1 MAMRAGYEEIIPPA
15 PETPVIGYLALFP
28 GWMPNWAISLIT
40 IAVGLA
46 VCFVVESIAFR
57 FVSGWAQRSDVVWR
71 SLIPK
76 TRGPLMLTA
85 LLAGLAAGASL
96 APLPESQAKGF
107 REITLLIFIMLVAWV
122 AQTALH
128 IWTTIYLGR
137 FKIDSADNL
146 LARKH
151 VTQTRILCRIAKTL
165 IAIVAISAALMSF
178 ESVRQYGVSLLA
190 SAGAAGII
198 VGFALQPLLKNIFAG
213 IQLAITQPIR
223 IDDALLIEGEW
234 GKVEEITSTF
244 VVVRIWDWRRLVV
257 PLNYFLE
264 HPFQNWTKEGAQLI
278 GSVMLYLDYAV
289 PMDKV
294 RAKTKEIVE
303 NSPLWDK
310 QVMAVQI
317 TDARDT
323 TIELRILVSARD
335 SGRAFDLRCEVR
347 EKLIDFL
354 RREYPDALP
363 RFRAEVSSLPLPDRS
378 QPDHSRP
385 ERYAPAEG

>member
-1 MAMRAGYEEIIPPA
+1 
-15 PETPVIGYLALFP
+15 
-28 GWMPNWAISLIT
+28 MPNWAISLIT
-40 IAVGLA
+40 IAVSLA
-46 VCFVVESIAFR
+46 VCFVIESIAFR
-57 FVSGWAQRSDVVWR
+57 FVSGWAKRSDVVWR

-96 APLPESQAKGF
+96 APLPESQAEAF

-122 AQTALH
+122 AQTALQ

-151 VTQTRILCRIAKTL
+151 VTQTRILRRIAKTL
-165 IAIVAISAALMSF
+165 IAIIAISAALMSF

-190 SAGAAGII
+190 SAGAAGIV

-234 GKVEEITSTF
+234 GNVEEITSTF
-244 VVVRIWDWRRLVV
+244 VVIRIWDWRRLVV

-264 HPFQNWTKEGAQLI
+264 HPFQNWTKEGSQLI

-289 PMDKV
+289 PMDRV

-303 NSPLWDK
+303 NSALWDK
-310 QVMAVQI
+310 RVIAVQV
-317 TDARDT
+317 TDAKDT
-323 TIELRILVSARD
+323 TIEVRILVSAEN
-335 SGRAFDLRCEVR
+335 SGKAFDLRCEVR

-363 RFRAEVSSLPLPDRS
+363 RFRTEVSSLPLPDRS
-378 QPDHSRP
+378 RL